1 MSTLIAFIVVFGTI
15 VFIHE
20 LGHFLVAKLAGV
32 KVFEFS
38 LGFGPQLIRK
48 RIGETV
54 YSLRLL
60 PLGGFVKLA
69 GMDEAEELEDAVTDD
84 DPRNFNRKPL
94 AWRMATIAAGP
105 TMNFLLAII
114 LFTVFYMT
122 VVVPPTI
129 GFVAPDSAAE
139 QGGVQSG
146 DEIIAINGQ
155 SVDTSQEIVKKIQ
168 QSAERPL
175 TLTVQRGNET
185 VTLEVTPQGVEGQ
198 GRLGVD
204 IYDEK
209 PQYPLGQSLVAG
221 TVQTYRVTKELVV
234 SLYRMVTRK
243 MPAELAGP
251 IGIVQVVGQ
260 AANQGLVNLLLLA
273 AVLNINLGLLNF
285 LPVPVLDGGWLVIL
299 GIEAIRRKPLAP
311 EHRGIAQF
319 IGLAL
324 LILLMVFATFKDITR
339 LNIFS

>member
-1 MSTLIAFIVVFGTI
+1 MSTLLAFIVVFGTI

-20 LGHFLVAKLAGV
+20 LGHFMVAKLAGV

-38 LGFGPQLIRK
+38 LGFGPQILHK
-48 RIGETV
+48 RLGETV

-69 GMDEAEELEDAVTDD
+69 GMDEAEEAEDDISVD
-84 DPRNFNRKPL
+84 DPRSFNNKPL
-94 AWRMATIAAGP
+94 PWRMATIAAGP
-105 TMNFLLAII
+105 LMNFVLAIL
-114 LFTVFYMT
+114 LFSVFYMT

-129 GFVAPDSAAE
+129 GLVAPDSAAE
-139 QGGVQSG
+139 QGGVKAG
-146 DEIIAINGQ
+146 DEIMAINGQ
-155 SVDTSQEIVKKIQ
+155 AVNTTQEIVETIQ

-175 TLTVQRGNET
+175 VLTVKRGSET
-185 VTLEVTPQGVEGQ
+185 VDLEVTPKGVEGQ

-209 PQYPLGQSLVAG
+209 PQYPLGQSLIAG
-221 TVQTYRVTKELVV
+221 AQQTYRVTKELVV
-234 SLYRMVTRK
+234 SLYRMITRQ

-260 AANQGLVNLLLLA
+260 AANQGIVNLLLLA